1 MFSFPTTRMTAAARS
16 APLPAYADSPARQSL
31 VYCLVFLIAILS
43 QSILQ
48 IPFVIWHLI
57 ATDALQNLASLDTA
71 AISDAIAQA
80 MHHLMPARLYTT
92 LGTIAVCLIYCR
104 RVEKRSFFSMGITSY
119 VECNHYNPPV
129 TFCQSGSK
137 KTSPEGLVF
146 FMGEITSYA
155 SC

>member
-1 MFSFPTTRMTAAARS
+1 MFSCPTTRMTAAARS

-92 LGTIAVCLIYCR
+92 LGTFTVAVWKSA
-104 RVEKRSFFSMGITSY
+104 VSF
-119 VECNHYNPPV
+119 PWAL
-129 TFCQSGSK
+129 SK
-137 KTSPEGLVF
+137 KALWQNTPQASASGLPCS
-146 FMGEITSYA
+146 GLP
-155 SC
+155 